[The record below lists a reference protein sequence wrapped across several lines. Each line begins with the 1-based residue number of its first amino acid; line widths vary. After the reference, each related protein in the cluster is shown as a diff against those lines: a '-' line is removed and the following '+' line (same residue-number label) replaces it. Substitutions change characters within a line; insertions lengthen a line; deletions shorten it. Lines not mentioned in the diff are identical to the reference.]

1 MGGENHEKREA
12 EHLQQENGE
21 RDGACSDGWR
31 SVGLGD
37 RCSVDRKGKWVQA
50 GAPSTEKIK
59 EASALMGG
67 GRSGLGGRSSVDR
80 KGKAVRRGRENGGRR
95 KIWGGKAKWGNGGK

>member
-31 SVGLGD
+31 SVGLGG
-37 RCSVDRKGKWVQA
+37 RRSVDRKGKWVQA
-50 GAPSTEKIK
+50 GAPSTEKIN
-59 EASALMGG
+59 EAGALMGG
-67 GRSGLGGRSSVDR
+67 GRSDLGGRSSVDR
-80 KGKAVRRGRENGGRR
+80 KGKAVQWGRR
-95 KIWGGKAKWGNGGK
+95 KRW